1 MKKTILFLAAGALAL
16 AANARILRVNNA
28 SGSSAPYQTIGAALE
43 AAAEGDTIMLDASTQ
58 TYGSVD
64 LNKRVVVLGPGYWLT
79 ENGITEEGP
88 GYAMLGSGV
97 QNPTITAEGVV
108 VKGLAF
114 YRGITIKA
122 PKAVVNKCRFTGGIV
137 LEGADNC
144 IIHQNIVAGDIRGD
158 QYNKASYCQ
167 VTNNIL
173 TDGVNGFVD
182 SYIAYNTMHIDN
194 SVNFNLYTCRGCTV
208 EHNWSTTELKANETA
223 AAENNF
229 SANHVS
235 EDYKELLHSLNYGTD
250 GIIDRDVANL
260 EVDAQLR
267 DAYGA
272 FAGATPYVLSG
283 VPAGPVIQDLVVPAS
298 VERGSKLQVTV
309 KVGIQQ

>member
-1 MKKTILFLAAGALAL
+1 M
-16 AANARILRVNNA
+16 
-28 SGSSAPYQTIGAALE
+28 
-43 AAAEGDTIMLDASTQ
+43 
-58 TYGSVD
+58 
-64 LNKRVVVLGPGYWLT
+64 
-79 ENGITEEGP
+79 
-88 GYAMLGSGV
+88 
-97 QNPTITAEGVV
+97 
-108 VKGLAF
+108 
-114 YRGITIKA
+114 
-122 PKAVVNKCRFTGGIV
+122 

-267 DAYGA
+267 YAYGA